1 MDYTIFLTEGL
12 DWVQNLSKVDFVE
25 NVFGDEPDIF
35 MCYARHS
42 PNERYYNVEL
52 KTSYLVHP
60 MTENNFIASKPNIR
74 LLNEIIN
81 EIVDTYINN
90 YGKFNFLGG

>member
-1 MDYTIFLTEGL
+1 MDYTTFLTEGL

-42 PNERYYNVEL
+42 PDERYFNAEIN
-52 KTSYLVHP
+52 TNFLVHP
-60 MTENNFIASKPNIR
+60 IIESNFIASKPNIK
-74 LLNEIIN
+74 LFNESIN
-81 EIVDTYINN
+81 EIVDTYIGN
-90 YGKFNFLGG
+90 YGKFNFSGE

>member
-1 MDYTIFLTEGL
+1 
-12 DWVQNLSKVDFVE
+12 
-25 NVFGDEPDIF
+25 
-35 MCYARHS
+35 
-42 PNERYYNVEL
+42 
-52 KTSYLVHP
+52 

-74 LLNEIIN
+74 LLNEIIS